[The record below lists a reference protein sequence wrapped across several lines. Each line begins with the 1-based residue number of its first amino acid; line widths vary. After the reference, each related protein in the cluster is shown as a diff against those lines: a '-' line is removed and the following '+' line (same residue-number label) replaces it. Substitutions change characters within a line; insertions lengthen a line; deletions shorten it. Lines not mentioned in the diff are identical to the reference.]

1 MNLEFNKRQL
11 DRLTEFISNIGVVF
25 FATIITPFFTENMIN
40 YSVVMIGLTLS
51 LLSIFISL
59 FLLK

>member
-11 DRLTEFISNIGVVF
+11 DRLTEFISNVGVVF
-25 FATIITPFFTENMIN
+25 FATIITPFFTGNMIN
-40 YSVVMIGLTLS
+40 YFIVIVGLGLS